1 MQQLSLGV
9 RDNNFDF
16 LRFVA
21 ATLVLLGHCFWLSG
35 RLPEEPLRPLTG
47 GTDMADLAVDA
58 FFVISGFLITASYL
72 HGQGN
77 ISFILKRALRIFPGL
92 AFAVLFALLIIGPL
106 TTPLPLT
113 EYFSDSRTAAFLTN
127 IFLMTRYELPGV
139 FASNP
144 FPEVV
149 NGSFWTLPLEGLMYC
164 SVLLLGALKLLRRQ
178 MVMLG
183 LGVLMAGHFFVLP
196 MLGVESVTILKLFR
210 LGLFFYGGAALYLY
224 QGQIRWDGRIA
235 LLLLAASVLALGSP
249 VWFVVHMLTLPY
261 LVIFLAYVRLPKVA
275 HFGKHG
281 DFSYGM
287 YIFGFPVQQLII
299 HWFGA
304 DINLALFA
312 MSSLA
317 VTLFFAVLSWRLVE
331 APALRLKRYTN
342 IKPLGTGARSLLLD
356 RKTHR
361 NDQ

>member
-1 MQQLSLGV
+1 MQKLSLGV

-72 HGQGN
+72 HGSGN
-77 ISFILKRALRIFPGL
+77 VSFVLKRALRIFPGL
-92 AFAVLFALLIIGPL
+92 AFAVFFAMLVIGPL
-106 TTPLPLT
+106 TTPLPLS
-113 EYFSDSRTAAFLTN
+113 EYFSDSKTAAFLTN
-127 IFLMTRYELPGV
+127 TFLMTRYELPGV
-139 FASNP
+139 FANNP

-149 NGSFWTLPLEGLMYC
+149 NGSFWTLPLEGAMYC
-164 SVLLLGALKLLRRQ
+164 SVLLLGALKLLKRQ
-178 MVMLG
+178 MVILG
-183 LGVLMAGHFFVLP
+183 LGVLMLGHFFVLP
-196 MLGVESVTILKLFR
+196 VLGVESVTILKLFR
-210 LGLFFYGGAALYLY
+210 LGMFFYGGAALYLF
-224 QGQIRWDGRIA
+224 QDQVRWDGRIA
-235 LLLLAASVLALGSP
+235 VLLLAASVLALGSSA
-249 VWFVVHMLTLPY
+249 WFVIHMLTLPY
-261 LVIFLAYVRLPKVA
+261 LIIYLAYARIPKVA

-304 DINLALFA
+304 DINLAVFA
-312 MSSLA
+312 LSSMA
-317 VTLFFAVLSWRLVE
+317 VTLCFAVLSWRLVE

-342 IKPLGTGARSLLLD
+342 MNFARAGV
-356 RKTHR
+356 R
-361 NDQ
+361 

>member
-1 MQQLSLGV
+1 MQKLSLGV

-35 RLPEEPLRPLTG
+35 RLSEEPLRPLTG

-72 HGQGN
+72 HGSGN
-77 ISFILKRALRIFPGL
+77 VSFILKRALRIFPGL
-92 AFAVLFALLIIGPL
+92 AFAVVFAILLIGPL
-106 TTPLPLT
+106 TTPLPLS
-113 EYFSDSRTAAFLTN
+113 EYFSDSKTSAFLTN
-127 IFLMTRYELPGV
+127 TFLMTRYELPGV
-139 FASNP
+139 FANNP

-149 NGSFWTLPLEGLMYC
+149 NGSFWTLPLEGAMYC
-164 SVLLLGALKLLRRQ
+164 SVLLLGALKLLKRQ

-183 LGVLMAGHFFVLP
+183 LGVLMLGHFLVLP
-196 MLGVESVTILKLFR
+196 ALGIESVTILKLFR
-210 LGLFFYGGAALYLY
+210 LGIFFYGGAALYLF
-224 QGQIRWDGRIA
+224 QDKVRWDGRIA
-235 LLLLAASVLALGSP
+235 VLLLAASVLALGSSA
-249 VWFVVHMLTLPY
+249 WFVIHMLTLPY
-261 LVIFLAYVRLPKVA
+261 LIIYLAYARIPKVA
-275 HFGKHG
+275 RFGKHG

-304 DINLALFA
+304 DINLPVFAL
-312 MSSLA
+312 SSMA
-317 VTLFFAVLSWRLVE
+317 VTLCFAVLSWRLVE

-342 IKPLGTGARSLLLD
+342 MNVARAGV
-356 RKTHR
+356 R
-361 NDQ
+361 

>member
-1 MQQLSLGV
+1 MQKLSLGV

-21 ATLVLLGHCFWLSG
+21 ASFVLLGHCFWLSG

-58 FFVISGFLITASYL
+58 FFIISGFLITASYL
-72 HGQGN
+72 NGSGN
-77 ISFILKRALRIFPGL
+77 VSFILKRALRIFPGL
-92 AFAVLFALLIIGPL
+92 AFAVAFALLVIGPL
-106 TTPLPLT
+106 TTPLPLS
-113 EYFSDSRTAAFLTN
+113 EYFADSKTAAFLTN

-164 SVLLLGALKLLRRQ
+164 SVLLLGALKLLNRR
-178 MVMLG
+178 MVLLG
-183 LGVLMAGHFFVLP
+183 LGVLVVGQFFVLP
-196 MLGVESVTILKLFR
+196 ALGVESVTIRKLVR

-224 QGQIRWDGRIA
+224 QDQVRWDGRIA
-235 LLLLAASVLALGSP
+235 LLLLATSVLALESP
-249 VWFVVHMLTLPY
+249 AWFIVHMLTLPY
-261 LVIFLAYVRLPKVA
+261 LVIYLAYARVPKVA
-275 HFGKHG
+275 QFGRYG

-312 MSSLA
+312 LSSLA
-317 VTLFFAVLSWRLVE
+317 VTLCFAVLSWRLVE
-331 APALRLKRYTN
+331 APALRLKRYTDM
-342 IKPLGTGARSLLLD
+342 KFLRADAR
-356 RKTHR
+356 
-361 NDQ
+361 

>member
-1 MQQLSLGV
+1 MQKLSLGV

-21 ATLVLLGHCFWLSG
+21 ATLVLMGHCFWLSG
-35 RLPEEPLRPLTG
+35 RLSEEPLRPLTG

-72 HGQGN
+72 HGSGN

-92 AFAVLFALLIIGPL
+92 AFAVIFALLVIGPL
-106 TTPLPLT
+106 TTPLPLS
-113 EYFSDSRTAAFLTN
+113 EYFTDSKTVAFLTN
-127 IFLMTRYELPGV
+127 TFLVTRYELPGV

-164 SVLLLGALKLLRRQ
+164 SVLLLGALKLLKRE
-178 MVMLG
+178 MVLLG
-183 LGVLMAGHFFVLP
+183 LGVLIAGHFFVLP
-196 MLGVESVTILKLFR
+196 ALGIESVTILKLFR
-210 LGLFFYGGAALYLY
+210 LGLFFYAGAALYFY
-224 QGQIRWDGRIA
+224 QDQVRWDGRIA
-235 LLLLAASVLALGSP
+235 MLSLAASTLALGSSA
-249 VWFVVHMLTLPY
+249 WFVVHMLTLPY
-261 LVIFLAYVRLPKVA
+261 LVIYLAYARLPKVA

-304 DINLALFA
+304 SINLAVFA
-312 MSSLA
+312 LSSMA
-317 VTLFFAVLSWRLVE
+317 ITLCLAVLSWRLVE

-342 IKPLGTGARSLLLD
+342 MKSLRADAR
-356 RKTHR
+356 
-361 NDQ
+361 